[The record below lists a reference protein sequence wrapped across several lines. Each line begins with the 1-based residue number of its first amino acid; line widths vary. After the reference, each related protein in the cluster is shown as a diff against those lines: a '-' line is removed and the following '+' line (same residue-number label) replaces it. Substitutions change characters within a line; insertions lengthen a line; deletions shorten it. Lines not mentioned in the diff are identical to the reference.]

1 MVNALSCL
9 APCGHTL
16 HCARFRCHR
25 TSGGSSLR
33 AMVSTVKSGCRRCE
47 AKGSWPRKVS
57 VPSRAQAGQTC
68 PLELYTAGSMHP
80 RQYLQQHPLALANIT
95 KHAINALL

>member
-1 MVNALSCL
+1 MVIALSCL

-33 AMVSTVKSGCRRCE
+33 AMVSTVKSGLQALRGEGVVAQEGLRALPGTGRADLPAGAVHRQALCIRGNIC
-47 AKGSWPRKVS
+47 SSSLWPS
-57 VPSRAQAGQTC
+57 AT
-68 PLELYTAGSMHP
+68 
-80 RQYLQQHPLALANIT
+80 
-95 KHAINALL
+95 

>member
-1 MVNALSCL
+1 
-9 APCGHTL
+9 
-16 HCARFRCHR
+16 
-25 TSGGSSLR
+25 
-33 AMVSTVKSGCRRCE
+33 MVSTVKSGCRRCE

-80 RQYLQQHPLALANIT
+80 RQYLQQHPLALSNIT
-95 KHAINALL
+95 KHATNALL